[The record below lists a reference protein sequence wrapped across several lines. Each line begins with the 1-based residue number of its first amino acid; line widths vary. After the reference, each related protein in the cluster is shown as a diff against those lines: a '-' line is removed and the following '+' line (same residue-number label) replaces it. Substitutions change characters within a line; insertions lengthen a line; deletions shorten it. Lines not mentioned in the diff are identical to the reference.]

1 MQAQEPTAFISWRI
15 STDTRYVA
23 EENMARMAEMA
34 MEQKKTN
41 IKGSGT

>member
-1 MQAQEPTAFISWRI
+1 MQAQEPTPFISWRI
-15 STDTRYVA
+15 SMNTRHA
-23 EENMARMAEMA
+23 AKEDMARMAEMA